1 VVIRYRE
8 TQRFPLWADLLF
20 WSAGVMVPLGIALA
34 LPPRTP
40 DSWVMWTV
48 APAMLLV
55 YLGLFRMKT
64 EVSDTSLTVA
74 FGWIPFYRWSIPLGE
89 IATAEEVTYNPL
101 KDYGGW
107 GIRGIPVAALNARGD
122 RGVLLHLKT
131 GRTLLI
137 GSQAPEALLLALTSG

>member
-1 VVIRYRE
+1 
-8 TQRFPLWADLLF
+8 
-20 WSAGVMVPLGIALA
+20 
-34 LPPRTP
+34 
-40 DSWVMWTV
+40 MWTV

-74 FGWIPFYRWSIPLGE
+74 FGWIPFYRRSIPLGE
-89 IATAEEVTYNPL
+89 IATAEVVTYNPL
-101 KDYGGW
+101 KDYRGW

-131 GRTLLI
+131 GRNMLI
-137 GSQAPEALLLALTSG
+137 GSQAPEALWQALTSG